1 MEKIYSA
8 KTLKE
13 AESSLCGITLMER
26 AALCI
31 IDELKPYLNG
41 NKLTVICGSG
51 NNGGDGWAV
60 ASILNDYPL
69 CVIYTDE
76 PKTDESIYYRKK
88 YKGLSFPASSN
99 EAFSEISNSKL
110 ILDCIF
116 GIGIN
121 RPAEGIYKKLFDLV
135 NESDAFVVS
144 ADVPSGIPSDCSKV
158 FPHINAD
165 LTVCITSR
173 KLSGVVTPT
182 SEYFGK
188 TVVCDIGV
196 DMNNFSPI
204 AEISDVEILK
214 YLPKRKSD
222 SHKGTFGTLKT
233 LCGSFDM
240 PGAGIL
246 AITSA
251 LRSGVGLI
259 KVFGKENLLG
269 IYKNR
274 LTEPVFKEFS
284 ADGFVEEKAS
294 AVLIGCGICK
304 EFENELSDI
313 FSNLTCPIIADA
325 DGINFLSRNIDIFER
340 ISSPLILTPHP
351 AEMARLCGISVKDV
365 QENRFHICKETSEKL
380 NCTVVLKGSKTIVCT
395 PGFTPIINSTGNSG
409 LAKGGSGD
417 VLAGI
422 IASFVSQGVHP
433 HYAAALGVYLHGKAA
448 DSLKERLSEF
458 SFLPSDIPFEVG
470 KIIADTLQNI

>member
-8 KTLKE
+8 KSLKE

-60 ASILNDYPL
+60 ASILNEYPV

-76 PKTDESIYYRKK
+76 PKTKESMHFRIK
-88 YKGLSFPASSN
+88 YKGISLPASSE
-99 EAFSEISNSKL
+99 EALFEISESSL

-121 RPAEGIYKKLFDLV
+121 RPAKGIYKKLFDLV

-144 ADVPSGIPSDCSKV
+144 ADVPSGIPSDCSKT

-173 KLSGVVTPT
+173 KLSSVVTPT
-182 SEYFGK
+182 DEAYGK

-196 DMNNFSPI
+196 DMEGFTPL
-204 AEISDVEILK
+204 AEYCNEKIFE
-214 YLPKRKSD
+214 YLPKRKSN
-222 SHKGTFGTLKT
+222 SHKGTYGTLKT
-233 LCGSFDM
+233 LCGSFHM

-251 LRSGVGLI
+251 LRSGVGLV
-259 KVFGKENLLG
+259 KAFGKESLLG

-274 LTEPVFKEFS
+274 LTEPVFKDFS
-284 ADGFVEEKAS
+284 TSGFVEEKAS
-294 AVLIGCGICK
+294 AALIGCGIGK
-304 EFENELSDI
+304 EFENQLFDI
-313 FSNLTCPIIADA
+313 FSSLSCPVIVDA
-325 DGINFLSRNIDIFER
+325 DGINFLSGNIDIFER
-340 ISSPLILTPHP
+340 ISSPLVLTPHP
-351 AEMARLCGISVKDV
+351 AEMARLCGVTTEEV
-365 QENRFHICKETSEKL
+365 QENRFDLCKEMSEKL
-380 NCTVVLKGSKTIVCT
+380 NCTIVLKGSKTIICT
-395 PGFTPIINSTGNSG
+395 PNFNPIVNSTGNSG

-422 IASFVSQGVHP
+422 IASFIAQGMLP

-448 DSLKERLSEF
+448 DSLKEHLSEF
-458 SFLPSDIPFEVG
+458 SFLPSDIPLEVG
-470 KIIADTLQNI
+470 KIIADTLRNI